1 MWWKFGEN
9 RFWDPPVALLKG
21 LFEKEKEKKL
31 TQAEH
36 IDMHA
41 AQAKRQQC
49 IEATCDFV
57 EATFDFVAF
66 DNVASTLLLVW
77 TGCAT
82 GEWCCEWVVL
92 AHLPWLTGYAT
103 RGLRLVGRLR
113 SQLLRQSRGGAS
125 VLRRL
130 RPRRSVCPR
139 QRRCRCA
146 HETPRGNYRL
156 DPTIAADPVDWHDLE
171 GLPSQVVLVPNLRRI
186 FFARSPPKFW
196 SGPESRLGRNVFNIH
211 LGDRYTYSCMIWKHF
226 IKFEVIPADTAG
238 YIEVQPRTC

>member
-1 MWWKFGEN
+1 
-9 RFWDPPVALLKG
+9 LLKG

-82 GEWCCEWVVL
+82 GEWCCE
-92 AHLPWLTGYAT
+92 
-103 RGLRLVGRLR
+103 
-113 SQLLRQSRGGAS
+113 
-125 VLRRL
+125 
-130 RPRRSVCPR
+130 
-139 QRRCRCA
+139 
-146 HETPRGNYRL
+146 
-156 DPTIAADPVDWHDLE
+156 
-171 GLPSQVVLVPNLRRI
+171 
-186 FFARSPPKFW
+186 
-196 SGPESRLGRNVFNIH
+196 
-211 LGDRYTYSCMIWKHF
+211 
-226 IKFEVIPADTAG
+226 
-238 YIEVQPRTC
+238 